1 MDWSKYC
8 NTPEKV
14 ERYSIVSIIGSTIS
28 IIASIVGIVFC
39 IKQIYDD
46 KKLIEENGKQEE

>member
-1 MDWSKYC
+1 MDWSSFC

-14 ERYSIVSIIGSTIS
+14 NRDIKISIICSTIS